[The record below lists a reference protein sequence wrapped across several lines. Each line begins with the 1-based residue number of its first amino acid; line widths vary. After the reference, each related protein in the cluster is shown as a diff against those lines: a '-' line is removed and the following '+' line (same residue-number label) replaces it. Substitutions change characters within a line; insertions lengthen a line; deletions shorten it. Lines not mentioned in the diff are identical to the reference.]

1 MKQKI
6 SEFIS
11 YARIRMLMLI
21 LATVAFSQ
29 AHAQDRAVSGTVT
42 DAAGEVIAGA
52 TVKVK
57 SNPNVATF
65 TDIDGKYTLRVPS
78 GNTTLVF
85 SFIGYETVERSVG
98 ASVKTVNVTMEE
110 SSLLL
115 DDVVVIGYGSMKRK
129 DLTGAV
135 SHVGEEVLNNR
146 VATNALDYLVG
157 TVPGLNIT
165 PSTSAAG
172 GASGILIRGEQSLK
186 ASTSPLIVLDGVIF
200 YGNIEDIN
208 PNDIESIDILKDASS
223 TAIYGAKGSAGV
235 IIISTKKGTT
245 DKPIINVSARLG
257 FAEATYMPD
266 MPNAEQYM
274 QRRSDYYKTI
284 DYFKPG
290 AQQKGLGYYDN
301 PYNLPEGVTQEQ
313 WAGYDSS
320 FSGDYIETWMQ
331 RLEFNPVEVKNYKAG
346 NFIDWV
352 DLAYQKGFRQDYTA
366 SVSGKTNRVNY
377 YASLGHTN
385 NEGISVGDAFRATRM
400 RVNLDIKI
408 ADWLSVGTNS
418 QFTHKGTD
426 NIGVDGG
433 TAQAMSPFGDMYEE
447 DGSIK
452 VRPWDD
458 NRLSN
463 PFLAHYN
470 NEKYYRRWN
479 FNSSIWGRITLPFG
493 FSWQTT
499 YNMRYGTLK
508 DYYYTS
514 DIMPGQVAGGSAKR
528 HEYSDYEWTIDNML
542 KWNKKFGDHAF
553 DFTFVYTAEKFQ
565 SWDTQ
570 GNNEGFQPN
579 GNLSYHGI
587 QAGIKPT
594 VTSND
599 EVQTGNGLL
608 WRLNYTLMDRYL
620 FTGSVRRDGFSA
632 FGQNNPYATFW
643 TFAGGW
649 RLSEE
654 KFLRN
659 VQWLDNLK
667 LRVSWGQTGNR
678 DIGRYAAFS
687 RLTITNVIQDGE
699 NQKGVYPSS
708 LANRDLKWETTT
720 GWNWG
725 LDFAVLNSRI
735 NGSVEFYK
743 NKTNDLLMDRA
754 MPTLSG
760 YGSIASNLGE
770 IANWGAEVSLT
781 TINIQRPNVNWSTT
795 LTYSTNHNEIK
806 HLYGKMIDITDGDG
820 NVIGKREDDDVQNG
834 WYIGHGI
841 DEIYDYKFVGIWQ
854 LGEEY
859 EAAKYG
865 KQPGDPR
872 LLDVNNDGKINEKD
886 KVWLGTKRPKH
897 RMTLASNLNLF
908 KCISFSFTLRGE
920 FDWLAVNNL
929 PRNENNR
936 FYNTSNSRWTR
947 YWTPWKPDNRYARL
961 GSNIDSPGVNI
972 YQSRNYVR
980 MQNMAL
986 AYTFPSKL
994 TRKFH
999 VDNLRLSVNVDNAF
1013 VISGW
1018 KHSDPLTNAI
1028 TPRIWTFGV
1037 NLTL

>member
-1 MKQKI
+1 MKPRI
-6 SEFIS
+6 TELLIHVP
-11 YARIRMLMLI
+11 ARLLMMML
-21 LATVAFSQ
+21 VAAALLQ
-29 AHAQDRAVSGTVT
+29 AHAQNRIVSGDVT
-42 DAAGEVIAGA
+42 DESGDPIPGATVQVKNNPAGA
-52 TVKVK
+52 TV
-57 SNPNVATF
+57 
-65 TDIDGKYTLRVPS
+65 TDLDGKYSISIPT

-85 SFIGYETVERSVG
+85 TFIGYETEERTVG
-98 ASVKTVNVTMEE
+98 ANVSTLNVTLKE

-115 DDVVVIGYGSMKRK
+115 DDVVVVGYGSMRRK

-135 SHVGEEVLNNR
+135 AHVGSETLENR
-146 VATNALDYLVG
+146 VATNPLDFLVG

-165 PSTSAAG
+165 PSTSASG

-208 PNDIESIDILKDASS
+208 PNDIESIDVLKDASS

-235 IIISTKKGTT
+235 IIITTKRGAT
-245 DKPIINVSARLG
+245 DKPIINVVTRLG
-257 FAEATYMPD
+257 FAEATYMPE
-266 MPNAEQYM
+266 MPNADQYM
-274 QRRSDYYKTI
+274 QRRADYFKTI
-284 DYFKPG
+284 EYFKPG
-290 AQQKGLGYYDN
+290 DQQKGTGYYDN
-301 PYNLPEGVTQEQ
+301 PYNLPDGVTQEQ
-313 WAGYDSS
+313 WAGYDAS
-320 FSGDYIETWMQ
+320 FSGDYTETWMQ
-331 RLEFNPVEVKNYKAG
+331 RLEFNPIEITNYKAG
-346 NFIDWV
+346 KFTDWV
-352 DLAYQKGFRQDYTA
+352 DMAYQKGFRQDYSA
-366 SVSGKTNRVNY
+366 SVSGKTQRVNY
-377 YASLGHTN
+377 YASLGHTHN
-385 NEGISVGDAFRATRM
+385 DGVSVGDSFRATRM
-400 RVNLDIKI
+400 RANLDVKI
-408 ADWLSVGTNS
+408 TDWLSVGTNS
-418 QFTHKGTD
+418 QFTHKGSD
-426 NIGVDGG
+426 DIAVDGS
-433 TAQAMSPFGDMYEE
+433 TARSMSPFGDMYDE
-447 DGSIK
+447 DGNIK

-458 NRLSN
+458 NRLAN
-463 PFLAHYN
+463 PFLAHYC

-479 FNSSIWGRITLPFG
+479 FNSAIWGKITLPFG

-514 DIMPGQVAGGSAKR
+514 DINPGQPAGGSAKR

-542 KWNKKFGDHAF
+542 KWNKKFGVNVF

-565 SWDTQ
+565 SWDSQ
-570 GNNEGFQPN
+570 GNNEGFQPS
-579 GNLSYHGI
+579 GVLGYHGI

-599 EVQTGNGLL
+599 EIQTGNGLL

-649 RLSEE
+649 RISEE
-654 KFLRN
+654 KFLRDVN
-659 VQWLDNLK
+659 WLDNLK
-667 LRVSWGQTGNR
+667 IRVSWGQTGNR

-687 RLTITNVIQDGE
+687 RLTITNTIQDGE
-699 NQKGVYPSS
+699 NVKAVYPSS

-725 LDFAVLNSRI
+725 FDFAALNSRI

-760 YGSIASNLGE
+760 YGSITSNLGE
-770 IANWGAEVSLT
+770 IANRGAEVSIT
-781 TINIQRPNVNWSTT
+781 SMNIQRPNVNWSTT

-806 HLYGKMIDITDGDG
+806 HLYGNMVDITDGDG

-841 DEIYDYKFVGIWQ
+841 DEIYDYKYIGIWQ

-872 LLDVNNDGKINEKD
+872 LLDVNGDGKINEKD
-886 KVWLGTKRPKH
+886 KLWLGYKRPRH
-897 RMTLASNLNLF
+897 RMTLASNLTLF
-908 KCISFSFTLRGE
+908 KCLTFAFTLRGE
-920 FDWLAVNNL
+920 FDWYAVNNL
-929 PRNENNR
+929 ARNENNR
-936 FYNTSNSRWTR
+936 FYNTSNSRWTP
-947 YWTPWKPDNRYARL
+947 YWTPWNGETEYARL
-961 GSNIDSPGVNI
+961 GSNIDSPAVNI

-980 MQNMAL
+980 MQNMSL
-986 AYTFPSKL
+986 SYMFPKKL
-994 TRKFH
+994 TRRASI
-999 VDNLRLSVNVDNAF
+999 DNIRLSINVDNAF

-1018 KHSDPLTNAI
+1018 KHNDPLTNSI
-1028 TPRIWTFGV
+1028 TPRIWTFGL